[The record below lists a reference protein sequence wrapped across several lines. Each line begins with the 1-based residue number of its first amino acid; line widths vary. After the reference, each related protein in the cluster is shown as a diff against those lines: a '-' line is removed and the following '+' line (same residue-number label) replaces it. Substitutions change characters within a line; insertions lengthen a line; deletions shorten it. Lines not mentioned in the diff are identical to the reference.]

1 MPLKLAIVG
10 RPNVGK
16 SRLFNRLAGRT
27 AAIVHDTPGVTR
39 DRQAVDAEY
48 EGIALTLIDTAG
60 FEDAVTGSIAHRM
73 TQQTITAIAEAEAL
87 LFLIDA
93 RAGITAG
100 DQIIAQTLR
109 KSGKPVILAAN
120 KCEGRVEIP
129 AEIYGLGLGDPIRIS
144 AEHNLGM
151 EDLVAALEAL
161 VPKSQAEDE
170 EEDGEQEDE
179 AYHEDI
185 EEEAEDVEEGEQDD
199 EDYHEDI
206 DAEDEDEFS
215 EDDEPL
221 EDITVNYLDRPLRLA
236 LVGRPNVG
244 KSSLFNHLLG
254 EERSLV
260 GPEAGLTRDSI
271 TAPWKAGDRDVL
283 LHDTAGLR
291 KKARVAGETLEE
303 MSVASTL
310 EAIRFADCVIVM
322 IDANAPFEKQDLTIA
337 DLIAREGRAIVF
349 AVNKWDLLENKAGGI
364 SRMREK
370 LDRLL
375 PQIAGAPLIATSAR
389 TGEGIDRLADAV
401 TEADKAWNTRISTS
415 TLNRFLE
422 GALQRHATPAISGRR
437 VRIRYMTQRKARP
450 PSFTLFGNQLDA
462 LPEAY
467 LRYLSNG
474 LRENFNLKGTPLRF
488 SVRNSKN
495 PYAPKPKK

>member
-1 MPLKLAIVG
+1 MPLNLAIVG

-16 SRLFNRLAGRT
+16 SRLFNRLAGRA

-39 DRQAVDAEY
+39 DRQAVEAVFD
-48 EGIALTLIDTAG
+48 GLSLRLIDTAG
-60 FEDAVTGSIAHRM
+60 FEDAATGSVAHRM
-73 TQQTITAIAEAEAL
+73 TKQTLTAIAEAEAL
-87 LFLIDA
+87 LFVVDA
-93 RAGITAG
+93 RDGLTAG
-100 DQIIAQTLR
+100 DQIIAEALR

-120 KCEGRVEIP
+120 KCEGRVEPP
-129 AEIYGLGLGDPIRIS
+129 AEAWGLGFGEPIAIS
-144 AEHNLGM
+144 AEHNIGM
-151 EDLVAALEAL
+151 AELADALAPLAPKAL
-161 VPKSQAEDE
+161 IPDEEDE
-170 EEDGEQEDE
+170 EEDEDWDGEDADADDE
-179 AYHEDI
+179 L
-185 EEEAEDVEEGEQDD
+185 EGEAPVA
-199 EDYHEDI
+199 H
-206 DAEDEDEFS
+206 
-215 EDDEPL
+215 
-221 EDITVNYLDRPLRLA
+221 YLDRPLRLA

-244 KSSLFNHLLG
+244 KSSLFNQLLG

-260 GPEAGLTRDSI
+260 GPEAGLTRDAI

-291 KKARVAGETLEE
+291 KKARVAGEVLEE

-322 IDANAPFEKQDLTIA
+322 VDATAPFEKQDLAIA

-349 AVNKWDLLENKAGGI
+349 AINKWDLLENKAGAI

-375 PQIAGAPLIATSAR
+375 PQVAGAPLIATSAR
-389 TGEGIDRLADAV
+389 TGEGLERLEAAV
-401 TEADKAWNTRISTS
+401 TDADKAWNTRIPTGV
-415 TLNRFLE
+415 LNRFLE

-467 LRYLSNG
+467 LRYLQNG
-474 LRENFNLKGTPLRF
+474 LRESFGLKGTPLRF

-495 PYAPKPKK
+495 PYAGKK

>member
-1 MPLKLAIVG
+1 MPLVLAIVG

-16 SRLFNRLAGRT
+16 SRLFNRLAGRA

-39 DRQAVDAEY
+39 DRQRVDAEY
-48 EGIALTLIDTAG
+48 DGLPLTLIDTAG
-60 FEDAVTGSIAHRM
+60 FEEGATGSLAQRM
-73 TQQTITAIAEAEAL
+73 TDQTVTAIAEAEAL
-87 LFLIDA
+87 LFVIDA
-93 RAGITAG
+93 RAGVTAG
-100 DQIIAQTLR
+100 DEIIAQALH
-109 KSGKPVILAAN
+109 KAGKPVILAAN
-120 KCEGRVEIP
+120 KCEGRTEPMTDVY
-129 AEIYGLGLGDPIRIS
+129 ALGFGEPIRIS

-151 EDLVAALEAL
+151 EELVAALEPLTSA
-161 VPKSQAEDE
+161 PAGDAEAEDE
-170 EEDGEQEDE
+170 EEQ
-179 AYHEDI
+179 
-185 EEEAEDVEEGEQDD
+185 AEDS
-199 EDYHEDI
+199 
-206 DAEDEDEFS
+206 EDEFS
-215 EDDEPL
+215 EDDEPD
-221 EDITVNYLDRPLRLA
+221 EEISVNYLDRPLRLA

-260 GPEAGLTRDSI
+260 GPEAGLTRDAI

-291 KKARVAGETLEE
+291 KKARVAGEVLEE

-337 DLIAREGRAIVF
+337 DMIAREGRAVVF
-349 AVNKWDLLENKAGGI
+349 AVNKWDLLENKAGAI
-364 SRMREK
+364 SKMRLK
-370 LDRLL
+370 LDESL
-375 PQIAGAPLIATSAR
+375 PQLAGAPLIATSAR
-389 TGEGIDRLADAV
+389 TGEGIERLEAAI
-401 TEADKAWNTRISTS
+401 TEADRAWNSRVSTA
-415 TLNRFLE
+415 TLNRFLSE
-422 GALQRHATPAISGRR
+422 ALQRHATPAISGRR

-462 LPEAY
+462 LPESY
-467 LRYLSNG
+467 LRYLTNG

-495 PYAPKPKK
+495 PYAPKK

>member
-48 EGIALTLIDTAG
+48 EGLALRLIDTAG
-60 FEDAVTGSIAHRM
+60 FEDAATGSISHRM
-73 TQQTITAIAEAEAL
+73 TQQTQTAIQEAEAL

-93 RAGITAG
+93 RAGVTAG
-100 DQIIAQTLR
+100 DQIIASALR

-120 KCEGRVEIP
+120 KCEGRVEPP
-129 AEIYGLGLGDPIRIS
+129 AEAYGLGFGEAIAIS

-151 EDLVAALEAL
+151 ENIVAALEAL
-161 VPKSQAEDE
+161 APDAEVGEETE
-170 EEDGEQEDE
+170 EE
-179 AYHEDI
+179 
-185 EEEAEDVEEGEQDD
+185 EEEA
-199 EDYHEDI
+199 
-206 DAEDEDEFS
+206 EFS
-215 EDDEPL
+215 EDDEP
-221 EDITVNYLDRPLRLA
+221 EEEVVVNYLDRPLRLA

-244 KSSLFNHLLG
+244 KSSLFNNLLG
-254 EERSLV
+254 EERSLT
-260 GPEAGLTRDSI
+260 GPEAGLTRDAI
-271 TAPWKAGDRDVL
+271 TAPWKAGTRDVL

-303 MSVASTL
+303 MSVASTH

-322 IDANAPFEKQDLTIA
+322 IDATAPFEKQDLTIA
-337 DLIAREGRAIVF
+337 DLIAREGRAVVF
-349 AVNKWDLLENKAGGI
+349 AINKWDLLENKAGAI

-375 PQIAGAPLIATSAR
+375 PQVAGAPLIATSAR
-389 TGEGIDRLADAV
+389 TGEGLERLEAAI
-401 TEADKAWNTRISTS
+401 TEADKAWNTRISTA
-415 TLNRFLE
+415 TLNRFLGE
-422 GALQRHATPAISGRR
+422 ALQRHATPAISGRR

-467 LRYLSNG
+467 LRYLQNG
-474 LRENFNLKGTPLRF
+474 LRETFGLKGTPLRF

-495 PYAPKPKK
+495 PYATRK

>member
-1 MPLKLAIVG
+1 MPLTLAIVG

-16 SRLFNRLAGRT
+16 SRLFNRLAGRA

-39 DRQAVDAEY
+39 DRQAVEAVFD
-48 EGIALTLIDTAG
+48 GLSLRLIDTAG
-60 FEDAVTGSIAHRM
+60 FEDAAAGSVAHRM
-73 TQQTITAIAEAEAL
+73 TKQTLAAIAEAEAL
-87 LFLIDA
+87 LFVVDA
-93 RAGITAG
+93 RDGLTAG
-100 DQIIAQTLR
+100 DQIIAEALR

-120 KCEGRVEIP
+120 KCEGRTQPP
-129 AEIYGLGLGDPIRIS
+129 AEAWGLGFGEPLPIS
-144 AEHNLGM
+144 AEHNIGM
-151 EDLVAALEAL
+151 AELADALAPLAPKAL
-161 VPKSQAEDE
+161 IPDEEDE
-170 EEDGEQEDE
+170 EEDDLQ
-179 AYHEDI
+179 DI
-185 EEEAEDVEEGEQDD
+185 DD
-199 EDYHEDI
+199 G
-206 DAEDEDEFS
+206 DAEDNFEGEA
-215 EDDEPL
+215 P
-221 EDITVNYLDRPLRLA
+221 VAHYLNRPLRLA

-244 KSSLFNHLLG
+244 KSSLFNQLLG

-260 GPEAGLTRDSI
+260 GPEAGLTRDAI
-271 TAPWKAGDRDVL
+271 TASWKAGDRDVL

-291 KKARVAGETLEE
+291 KKARVAGEILEE

-322 IDANAPFEKQDLTIA
+322 IDATAPFEKQDLAIA

-349 AVNKWDLLENKAGGI
+349 AVNKWDLLENKAGAI

-375 PQIAGAPLIATSAR
+375 PQVAGAPLIATSAR
-389 TGEGIDRLADAV
+389 TGEGLERLEAAV
-401 TEADKAWNTRISTS
+401 AEADKAWNTRVPTGV
-415 TLNRFLE
+415 LNRFLE
-422 GALQRHATPAISGRR
+422 QALQRHATPAISGRR

-467 LRYLSNG
+467 LRYLQNG
-474 LRENFNLKGTPLRF
+474 LRESFELKGTPLRF

-495 PYAPKPKK
+495 PYAGKK

>member
-16 SRLFNRLAGRT
+16 SRLFNRLAGRA

-39 DRQAVDAEY
+39 DRQALDADY
-48 EGIALTLIDTAG
+48 QGLALTLVDTAG
-60 FEDAVTGSIAHRM
+60 FEDAASGSVAHRM
-73 TQQTITAIAEAEAL
+73 TKQTLAAIADAEAL
-87 LFLIDA
+87 LFVIDA
-93 RAGITAG
+93 RDGVTAG
-100 DQIIAQTLR
+100 DQIIAQALR

-120 KCEGRVEIP
+120 KCEGRVQPP
-129 AEIYGLGLGDPIRIS
+129 AESYGLGFGEPIAIS

-151 EDLVAALEAL
+151 EGVVEAL
-161 VPKSQAEDE
+161 QPLAGSAV
-170 EEDGEQEDE
+170 
-179 AYHEDI
+179 
-185 EEEAEDVEEGEQDD
+185 QD
-199 EDYHEDI
+199 
-206 DAEDEDEFS
+206 DAEDEQADDIEFS
-215 EDDEPL
+215 EEDEP
-221 EDITVNYLDRPLRLA
+221 EEEIVVNYLDRPLRLA

-244 KSSLFNHLLG
+244 KSSLFNQLLG
-254 EERSLV
+254 EERALT
-260 GPEAGLTRDSI
+260 GPEAGLTRDAI

-310 EAIRFADCVIVM
+310 EAIRFADCVVVM
-322 IDANAPFEKQDLTIA
+322 IDATAPFEKQDLAIA

-349 AVNKWDLLENKAGGI
+349 AINKWDLLENKAGAI

-375 PQIAGAPLIATSAR
+375 PQVAGAPLIATSAR
-389 TGEGIDRLADAV
+389 TGEGIARLEDAI
-401 TEADKAWNTRISTS
+401 TEADKAWNTRISTA
-415 TLNRFLE
+415 TLNRFLGE
-422 GALQRHATPAISGRR
+422 ALQRHATPAISGRR

-467 LRYLSNG
+467 LRYLQNG
-474 LRENFNLKGTPLRF
+474 LREAFGLKGTPLRF

-495 PYAPKPKK
+495 PYAGKKK

>member
-48 EGIALTLIDTAG
+48 EGLSLRLIDTAG
-60 FEDAVTGSIAHRM
+60 FEDAATGSIAHRM
-73 TQQTITAIAEAEAL
+73 TKQTLTAIAEAEAL

-93 RAGITAG
+93 RAGVTAG
-100 DQIIAQTLR
+100 DQIIAQALR

-120 KCEGRVEIP
+120 KCEGRVEPP
-129 AEIYGLGLGDPIRIS
+129 AEAYGLGLGEPFAIS

-151 EDLVAALEAL
+151 ENIVAALQAL
-161 VPKSQAEDE
+161 FPKDDAGEEDDDADDE
-170 EEDGEQEDE
+170 DGGDLQEIEDGE
-179 AYHEDI
+179 
-185 EEEAEDVEEGEQDD
+185 
-199 EDYHEDI
+199 
-206 DAEDEDEFS
+206 EDEFS
-215 EDDEPL
+215 EDDEPA
-221 EDITVNYLDRPLRLA
+221 EDVVVNYLDRPLRLA

-244 KSSLFNHLLG
+244 KSSLFNQLLG

-260 GPEAGLTRDSI
+260 GPEAGLTRDAI
-271 TAPWKAGDRDVL
+271 TAPWRAGEREVL

-291 KKARVAGETLEE
+291 KKARVAGEILEE
-303 MSVASTL
+303 MSVASTH

-322 IDANAPFEKQDLTIA
+322 IDATAPFEKQDLTIA

-349 AVNKWDLLENKAGGI
+349 AINKWDLLENKAGAI

-375 PQIAGAPLIATSAR
+375 PQVAGAPLIATSAR
-389 TGEGIDRLADAV
+389 TGEGIERLEAAI
-401 TEADKAWNTRISTS
+401 TEADKAWNTRISTA
-415 TLNRFLE
+415 TLNRFLNE
-422 GALQRHATPAISGRR
+422 ALQRHATPAISGRR

-474 LRENFNLKGTPLRF
+474 LREAFGLKGTPLRF

-495 PYAPKPKK
+495 PYATKR

>member
-1 MPLKLAIVG
+1 MPLTLAIVG

-16 SRLFNRLAGRT
+16 SRLFNRLAGRA

-39 DRQAVDAEY
+39 DRQAVEAVFD
-48 EGIALTLIDTAG
+48 GLSLCLIDTAG
-60 FEDAVTGSIAHRM
+60 FEEAATGSIAHRM
-73 TQQTITAIAEAEAL
+73 TKQTLAAIAEAEAL
-87 LFLIDA
+87 LFVVDA
-93 RAGITAG
+93 RDGLTAG
-100 DQIIAQTLR
+100 DQIIAEALR

-120 KCEGRVEIP
+120 KCEGRTLPPPE
-129 AEIYGLGLGDPIRIS
+129 AWGLGFGEPIAIS
-144 AEHNLGM
+144 AEHNIGM
-151 EDLVAALEAL
+151 AELADALAPLAPKAL
-161 VPKSQAEDE
+161 IPDE
-170 EEDGEQEDE
+170 E
-179 AYHEDI
+179 
-185 EEEAEDVEEGEQDD
+185 DD
-199 EDYHEDI
+199 EDENIEDE
-206 DAEDEDEFS
+206 DAEDE
-215 EDDEPL
+215 L
-221 EDITVNYLDRPLRLA
+221 EGEAPVAHYLDRPLRLA

-244 KSSLFNHLLG
+244 KSSLFNQLLG

-260 GPEAGLTRDSI
+260 GPEAGLTRDAI

-291 KKARVAGETLEE
+291 KKARMAGEVLEE

-322 IDANAPFEKQDLTIA
+322 IDATAPFEKQDLTIA

-349 AVNKWDLLENKAGGI
+349 AVNKWDLLENKAGAI

-375 PQIAGAPLIATSAR
+375 PQVAGAPLIATSAR
-389 TGEGIDRLADAV
+389 TGEGLERLEAAV
-401 TEADKAWNTRISTS
+401 AEADKAWNTRVPTAV
-415 TLNRFLE
+415 LNRFLD

-467 LRYLSNG
+467 LRYLQNG
-474 LRENFNLKGTPLRF
+474 LRESFGLKGTPLRF

-495 PYAPKPKK
+495 PYAGKKR

>member
-1 MPLKLAIVG
+1 MPLILAIVG

-39 DRQAVDAEY
+39 DRQAVDADY
-48 EGIALTLIDTAG
+48 ESISLRLIDTAG
-60 FEDAVTGSIAHRM
+60 FEDAATGSIANRM
-73 TQQTITAIAEAEAL
+73 TKQTLTAIQEAEAL

-93 RAGITAG
+93 RAGVTAG
-100 DQIIAQTLR
+100 DQIIAQALR

-120 KCEGRVEIP
+120 KCEGRVEPP
-129 AEIYGLGLGDPIRIS
+129 AEAYGWGFGEPIAIS

-151 EDLVAALEAL
+151 ENIVAALEELA
-161 VPKSQAEDE
+161 PAGDAEEKEEQETDDEEEEDE
-170 EEDGEQEDE
+170 EE
-179 AYHEDI
+179 A
-185 EEEAEDVEEGEQDD
+185 
-199 EDYHEDI
+199 
-206 DAEDEDEFS
+206 EFS
-215 EDDEPL
+215 EDEEPE
-221 EDITVNYLDRPLRLA
+221 EDIVVNYLDRPLRLA

-244 KSSLFNHLLG
+244 KSSLFNQLLG
-254 EERSLV
+254 EERSLT

-271 TAPWKAGDRDVL
+271 TAPWKAGERDVL

-322 IDANAPFEKQDLTIA
+322 IDATAPFEKQDLTIA

-349 AVNKWDLLENKAGGI
+349 AINKWDLLENKAGAI

-375 PQIAGAPLIATSAR
+375 PQVAGAPLIATSAR
-389 TGEGIDRLADAV
+389 TGEGLDRLVPAIV
-401 TEADKAWNTRISTS
+401 EADRAWNSRVSTA
-415 TLNRFLE
+415 TLNRFLRE
-422 GALQRHATPAISGRR
+422 ALQRHATPAISGRR

-467 LRYLSNG
+467 LRYLQNG
-474 LRENFNLKGTPLRF
+474 LREAFNLKGTPLRF

-495 PYAPKPKK
+495 PYDPKK

>member
-1 MPLKLAIVG
+1 MMSLKLAIVG

-16 SRLFNRLAGRT
+16 SRLFNRLAGRS

-39 DRQAVDAEY
+39 DRQSVEAEY
-48 EGIALTLIDTAG
+48 DGLSLTLIDTAG
-60 FEDAVTGSIAHRM
+60 FEDAATGSVAHRM
-73 TQQTITAIAEAEAL
+73 TAQTLTAIAEAEAL
-87 LFLIDA
+87 LFVIDA

-100 DQIIAQTLR
+100 DQIIAQALR

-120 KCEGRVEIP
+120 KCEGRIEPP
-129 AEIYGLGLGDPIRIS
+129 AEAYGFGFGEPLAIS

-151 EDLVAALEAL
+151 EDIVAALEPLA
-161 VPKSQAEDE
+161 PR
-170 EEDGEQEDE
+170 
-179 AYHEDI
+179 
-185 EEEAEDVEEGEQDD
+185 VEIPDD
-199 EDYHEDI
+199 EKG
-206 DAEDEDEFS
+206 DEDFEFS
-215 EDDEPL
+215 EDDEPD
-221 EDITVNYLDRPLRLA
+221 EEVVVHYLDRPLRLA

-244 KSSLFNHLLG
+244 KSSVFNHLLG

-260 GPEAGLTRDSI
+260 GPEAGLTRDAI

-291 KKARVAGETLEE
+291 KKARMAGETLEE

-322 IDANAPFEKQDLTIA
+322 IDATAPFEKQDLTIA
-337 DLIAREGRAIVF
+337 DLIVREGRAVVF
-349 AVNKWDLLENKAGGI
+349 AVNKWDLLENKAGAI

-370 LDRLL
+370 LDQSL

-389 TGEGIDRLADAV
+389 TGEGIHRLEGAV
-401 TEADKAWNTRISTS
+401 TEADTAWNSRVSTA

-422 GALQRHATPAISGRR
+422 EALQRHATPAISGRR
-437 VRIRYMTQRKARP
+437 VRIRYITQRKARP

-467 LRYLSNG
+467 LRYLANG

-495 PYAPKPKK
+495 PYANKK